1 MLFESTTFIG
11 VDPSGGRKPFTYAA
25 LDGERKLIALA
36 DGEIEEVL
44 AFLGGQ
50 RSAFV
55 AVNAP
60 SQTNKGLVKQEEVK
74 RSLSPLHQPGRGAE
88 MRLAEHALREHGIVV
103 ANTPSRADLA
113 PMWMQMG
120 FTFFHRL
127 STMGYIGYPE
137 GSEATHQWLETH
149 PHAVFCVLLG
159 QPPLQKHSL
168 EGRLQR
174 QLILNECGMGIQD
187 PMEFFEEVTRHRL
200 LKGSL
205 PMEHLHQPGEL
216 DALAAAYTAF
226 MAAKHPNQVSL
237 IGSPEE
243 GRIVV
248 PVSELKQKY

>member
-1 MLFESTTFIG
+1 MLFDAATFIG
-11 VDPSGGRKPFTYAA
+11 VDPSGGRKPFSYAA
-25 LDGERKLIALA
+25 LDGDRKLLALG

-50 RSAFV
+50 RSAYV

-60 SQTNKGLVKQEEVK
+60 SRINKGLVKQEEVK
-74 RSLSPLHQPGRGAE
+74 RSLAPLHQPGRSAE
-88 MRLAEHALREHGIVV
+88 MRLSEHTLREHGIVV
-103 ANTPSRADLA
+103 ANTPSRADIA
-113 PMWMQMG
+113 PTWMQMG
-120 FTFFHRL
+120 FSLYVRL
-127 STMGYIGYPE
+127 TAMGYISYPE
-137 GSEATHQWLETH
+137 GSEATHQWMETH

-174 QLILNECGMGIQD
+174 QLILHECGVGIKD
-187 PMEFFEEVTRHRL
+187 PMDFFEEVTRHRL

-205 PMEHLHQPGEL
+205 PLDHLYQPGEL

-226 MAAKHPNQVSL
+226 MAAKHPNQISL

-248 PVSELKQKY
+248 PVPELKQKY

>member
-1 MLFESTTFIG
+1 MLFDSATFIG

-25 LDGERKLIALA
+25 LDGERKLLALG

-74 RSLSPLHQPGRGAE
+74 RSLAPLHQPGRGAE
-88 MRLAEHALREHGIVV
+88 MRLSEHVLREHGIVV
-103 ANTPSRADLA
+103 ANTPSRPDIA
-113 PMWMQMG
+113 PTWMQMG
-120 FTFFHRL
+120 FTFYQRL
-127 STMGYIGYPE
+127 ATMGYISYPE
-137 GSEATHQWLETH
+137 GSEATHQWMETH
-149 PHAVFCVLLG
+149 PHAVFCVMLG
-159 QPPLQKHSL
+159 QVPLQKHSL

-174 QLILNECGMGIQD
+174 QLILYEGGVCIQD
-187 PMEFFEEVTRHRL
+187 PMGFFEEVTRHRL

-205 PMEHLHQPGEL
+205 PLDHLYQPGEL

-226 MAAKHPNQVSL
+226 TAAKHPNQVSL

-243 GRIVV
+243 GRIIV
-248 PVSELKQKY
+248 PVPELKLKY

>member
-1 MLFESTTFIG
+1 MLFDATTFIG

-25 LDGERKLIALA
+25 LDGDRKLMALG
-36 DGEIEEVL
+36 DGEVEEVL

-74 RSLSPLHQPGRGAE
+74 RSLAPLHQPGRGAE
-88 MRLAEHALREHGIVV
+88 MRLSEHILREHGIVI

-113 PMWMQMG
+113 PTWMQMG
-120 FTFFHRL
+120 FSFYQRL
-127 STMGYIGYPE
+127 ASMGYSCFPE
-137 GSEATHQWLETH
+137 GSEATHQWMETH
-149 PHAVFCVLLG
+149 PHAVYCVLLG
-159 QPPLQKHSL
+159 QAPLQKHSL

-174 QLILNECGMGIQD
+174 QLILFELGLGIQD
-187 PMEFFEEVTRHRL
+187 PMNFFEEVTRHRL

-205 PMEHLHQPGEL
+205 PVDNLYQPGEL

-226 MAAKHPNQVSL
+226 TAARHPNQISL
-237 IGSPEE
+237 IGTQEE
-243 GRIVV
+243 GRIIIPV
-248 PVSELKQKY
+248 PELKQKY